1 MVFFSMIGHKIR
13 QFRKELAVSQAALA
27 AELSITVE
35 AVRNIEKDIGT
46 IQTLQTVLCGLELE
60 LTGLPLIEGLGEQL
74 KSIRQSRKHS
84 QRHVC
89 EMTGLTQPTLIN
101 LEKGRGRL
109 SSFYAVLTFYKTSLD
124 VRTQRRLHYK
134 KGATDSWNTSKYFL
148 EKIHAVVPK
157 FCLDPATNRDSH
169 VVAETH
175 FYEEDEGLSQPWN
188 AKNVFLNPPYSTL
201 ETWVAKA
208 HEEFH
213 SGNAKT
219 IVALLPCRTNTSYFH
234 KLITPSADVLFIEKR
249 LRFGEA
255 AQQAPFASMLVCW
268 SKSNIV
274 DQFARVIEGTILR
287 KPEIAA
293 VAE

>member
-1 MVFFSMIGHKIR
+1 MIGHKIR
-13 QFRKELAVSQAALA
+13 QHRKELSISQAALA

-35 AVRNIEKDIGT
+35 ALRNIEKDIGT
-46 IQTLQTVLCGLELE
+46 IQTLQTVLSGLELE
-60 LTGLPLIEGLGEQL
+60 LTGLPLVDGLGEQL

-101 LEKGRGRL
+101 LERGRGRL
-109 SSFYAVLTFYKTSLD
+109 SSFYTVLRFYNTSLS
-124 VRTQRRLHYK
+124 VRKKRRLHYK
-134 KGATDSWNTSKYFL
+134 KGKTDSWNTSKYFL
-148 EKIHAVVPK
+148 EKIHTVVPK
-157 FCLDPATNRDSH
+157 FCLDPATNPDSH
-169 VVAETH
+169 VVAHTH
-175 FYEEDEGLSQPWN
+175 YYEEDDGLKQPWN
-188 AKNVFLNPPYSTL
+188 AQNVYLNPPYSTL

-213 SGNAKT
+213 NGNAET

-255 AQQAPFASMLVCW
+255 AQQAPFASMLVVW
-268 SKSNIV
+268 SKSNII
-274 DQFARVIEGTILR
+274 DEFARHIEGTILR
-287 KPEIAA
+287 KPEITA